1 MFEFLKP
8 KIEDQDKETNTEN
21 EPQNNVKEDIKNEKS
36 QNQEEHKKVEDINE
50 QSNQKAK
57 KDESIPKDIPKGN
70 ENQYFCSHSDCQC
83 LLKNNESHSI
93 HENSI
98 VEIPQILIN
107 SYSFLKPV
115 GVGSYGAV
123 FKVTDKHDLGEY
135 ALKLCLKRE
144 GESELEEINILKDI
158 YHKNILRY
166 YRSIIDPKKKFI
178 AIITELCDFDL
189 TSAIKKGLSLEE
201 MIDFTI
207 QICKGINYLH
217 NKSNQKIIH
226 RDLKPGN
233 ILIKNKTIKISD
245 FGESRIKKSNSAQQL
260 SNTFQVR
267 GTQKYLA
274 PEFLEDLYS
283 DSVQINDK
291 SDIWSL
297 GIIFHQMYSNGNHPF
312 ISKKGD
318 KLIKNVITNKLSID
332 PVISENSIAYG
343 VIKGFILIFNFLLKI
358 K

>member
-1 MFEFLKP
+1 MFECTKP
-8 KIEDQDKETNTEN
+8 GGEIQDHNHAIQHNIKEE
-21 EPQNNVKEDIKNEKS
+21 IKNEKS
-36 QNQEEHKKVEDINE
+36 QKEEEHKNVENE
-50 QSNQKAK
+50 K
-57 KDESIPKDIPKGN
+57 KNETIRKDIPEAN
-70 ENQYFCSHSDCQC
+70 ENKYFCHHADCQS
-83 LLKNNESHSI
+83 LLKNKESHSI
-93 HENSI
+93 HEKSI
-98 VEIPQILIN
+98 IEIPQILIN
-107 SYSFLKPV
+107 SYCFLKPL

-123 FKVTDKHDLGEY
+123 FKVTDKLDLGEY

-144 GESELEEINILKDI
+144 GEGDLEEIKILKDV

-166 YRSIIDPKKKFI
+166 YRSIIDPEKKFI

-274 PEFLEDLYS
+274 PEFLEDIDS

-291 SDIWSL
+291 TDIWSL

-332 PVISENSIAYG
+332 PAISENSIAYKI
-343 VIKGFILIFNFLLKI
+343 IKGFIFLSFFYFLL
-358 K
+358 